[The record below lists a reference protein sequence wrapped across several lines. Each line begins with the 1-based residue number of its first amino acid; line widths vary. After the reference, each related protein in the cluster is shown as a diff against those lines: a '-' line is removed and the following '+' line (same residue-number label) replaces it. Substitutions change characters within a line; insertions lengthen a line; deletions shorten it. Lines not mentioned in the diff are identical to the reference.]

1 MHHVIAASK
10 WRSPSNIALVKYWG
24 KLPNQIPANPSI
36 SFTLDACNTE
46 TEVRLSEKKSTDKFD
61 FDIWLKGEKT
71 DSFKP
76 KIVQFFNK
84 IAHEAP
90 LLEKHRLEIH
100 TTNSFPH
107 SSGIA
112 SSASGLSAL
121 ALCIL
126 SLSGAEQKSNET
138 GFYNKASEW
147 ARLGSGSASRSI
159 YGGLVNWGAHKDL
172 QGSSDEHALPVNEG
186 IHKDFLSYCDFVL
199 LVEVG
204 SKSVSSTVGHG
215 LMNGHPFAEKRF
227 EQAHENLSKLLVLM
241 QKPNFDAVGKL
252 IEQEALTLH
261 AMMMT
266 SDPYFILMKANTVSI
281 LDLIWQFR
289 QNTGIPAYFTLD
301 AGANVHLLC
310 PAAHEQAVAQF
321 VKSELSTYLSGQQYI
336 CDRVGQGPKQLL

>member
-1 MHHVIAASK
+1 MITASK

-36 SFTLDACNTE
+36 SFTLDACHTE
-46 TEVRLSEKKSTDKFD
+46 TEVRLLKKTSTDKFD
-61 FDIWLKGEKT
+61 FDIWLDGEKT
-71 DSFKP
+71 DAFKP
-76 KIVQFFNK
+76 KIEQFFSK

-90 LLEKHRLEIH
+90 LLEKYRLEIH

-121 ALCIL
+121 ALCLL
-126 SLSGAEQKSNET
+126 SVSGKDPKQNEAE
-138 GFYNKASEW
+138 FYTKASEW
-147 ARLGSGSASRSI
+147 ARLGSGSASRSV
-159 YGGLVNWGAHKDL
+159 YGGLVNWGTHKDL
-172 QGSSDEHALPVNEG
+172 AGSSNEFALAVTEN
-186 IHKDFLSYCDFVL
+186 IHKDFLSYLDFVL

-215 LMNGHPFAEKRF
+215 LMNDHPFAKKRF
-227 EQAHENLSKLLVLM
+227 EQAHENLSKLLILM
-241 QKPNFDAVGKL
+241 QKPNVHEVGKL

-281 LDLIWQFR
+281 IDLIWQFR

-310 PAAHEQAVAQF
+310 PAVHEQAVAQF